1 MSNLLLLFQH
11 CHFCFAKKPNVSVT
25 HHGTMISLE
34 AQCDHCCK
42 TFKWTSQPYLFGR
55 FPAGNLLL
63 TFAILCAGA
72 SVRKVLNMFK
82 FMGVLVYSERTFYYH
97 QRHYIFPTIVSFWR
111 SYQKD
116 ILQKLDGKEVVLA
129 GDGRHDSMGH
139 SAKYGTY
146 TIFCCTVGLIIHI
159 ALVQVSIIL
168 KLYIQTKL
176 KDDGI
181 HKS

>member
-1 MSNLLLLFQH
+1 
-11 CHFCFAKKPNVSVT
+11 
-25 HHGTMISLE
+25 
-34 AQCDHCCK
+34 
-42 TFKWTSQPYLFGR
+42 
-55 FPAGNLLL
+55 
-63 TFAILCAGA
+63 
-72 SVRKVLNMFK
+72 
-82 FMGVLVYSERTFYYH
+82 MGVLVYSERTFYYH
-97 QRHYIFPTIVSFWR
+97 QQHYIFPTIVSFSR

>member
-82 FMGVLVYSERTFYYH
+82 FMGVLVYSKRDLLLPPTTLYLSHYCLILAFIPEGHFTETGWKRSSFSWGRTPRQH
-97 QRHYIFPTIVSFWR
+97 GP
-111 SYQKD
+111 
-116 ILQKLDGKEVVLA
+116 L
-129 GDGRHDSMGH
+129 
-139 SAKYGTY
+139 
-146 TIFCCTVGLIIHI
+146 C
-159 ALVQVSIIL
+159 
-168 KLYIQTKL
+168 
-176 KDDGI
+176 
-181 HKS
+181 